1 MRATVATPLK
11 IHQPVRI
18 VIADEQPIFRDG
30 LRLLI
35 ETEAGFRIVGEIGNG
50 SDAVAQVQ
58 ELDPDILLLGLAG
71 GLPLMQTLQDV
82 AVRTSMRIIVLTPS
96 VDTPDVARALQLGAR
111 GVVPKD
117 SAADVLFKSI
127 RSVAAGHY
135 WIGGESVSKV
145 ASSLRELETARR
157 RSKAFGLTRRELE
170 IVRAV
175 VAGYT
180 NKEIA
185 ERFTISENTV
195 KRHLTHI
202 FNKLGASNRVEL
214 ALFSAHHRLLDGI

>member
-1 MRATVATPLK
+1 MATPLK
-11 IHQPVRI
+11 VEQPVRI

-35 ETEAGFRIVGEIGNG
+35 ETEPGLRIVGEIGNG
-50 SDAVAQVQ
+50 SDAVALVRD
-58 ELDPDILLLGLAG
+58 LDPDVLLLGLTG
-71 GLPLMQTLQDV
+71 ELPLKTLQEV
-82 AVRTSMRIIVLTPS
+82 AATVTSVRTIVLTAT

-117 SAADVLFKSI
+117 SAAEVLFKSI

-185 ERFTISENTV
+185 KRFTISENTV

>member
-1 MRATVATPLK
+1 VATPLK
-11 IHQPVRI
+11 VEQPVRI

-35 ETEAGFRIVGEIGNG
+35 ETEPGLRIVGEIGNG
-50 SDAVAQVQ
+50 SDAVALVRD
-58 ELDPDILLLGLAG
+58 LDPDVLLLGLTG
-71 GLPLMQTLQDV
+71 ELPLKTLQEV
-82 AVRTSMRIIVLTPS
+82 AATVTSVRTIVLTAT

-117 SAADVLFKSI
+117 SAAEVLFKSI

-185 ERFTISENTV
+185 KRFTISENTV